1 MSELPAQQSQESQ
14 DTSSLNADAGAP
26 QFRYV
31 EEFVRYQLSQS
42 LGGARGMI
50 ESALPFIAFTI
61 AWVAARQLYPA
72 IAAAVITAALLAI
85 IRLVQRQSI
94 KYVVQAVIPTV
105 IAVLIA
111 TRTGRAQ
118 DIFLPGILY
127 NGALAVISLLTVAI
141 RKPLVGFI
149 IGAAVGDPT
158 GWTRDRGLVRM
169 TSKLTL
175 VLAVPY
181 ITRFVIQLPLFL
193 GGQVVLLGIAKVV
206 LGWPMLI
213 AALTVIGFMLS
224 KGKTPMED
232 SALAQSASS
241 GELPAERYVIL
252 GVLRDC
258 LYAGRGRLGDV
269 DRPVAWGQ
277 HLG

>member
-1 MSELPAQQSQESQ
+1 MSEPRAEATTQSEHDPPSA
-14 DTSSLNADAGAP
+14 TEETP

-61 AWVAARQLYPA
+61 AWVIARQLYPA
-72 IAAAVITAALLAI
+72 IVAAVVTAFLLAL
-85 IRLVQRQSI
+85 IRLIQRQSI

-105 IAVLIA
+105 IAALIA

-118 DIFLPGILY
+118 DVFLPGILY
-127 NGALAVISLLTVAI
+127 NGALAVLSLVTVAI

-158 GWTRDRGLVRM
+158 GWTKDRGLVNM

-181 ITRFVIQLPLFL
+181 VARFVIQLPLFL
-193 GGQVVLLGIAKVV
+193 AGQVVLLGISKVV

-213 AALTVIGFMLS
+213 GALTVIGIMLS
-224 KGKTPMED
+224 KGRTPMDESPLA
-232 SALAQSASS
+232 SA
-241 GELPAERYVIL
+241 
-252 GVLRDC
+252 RDQT
-258 LYAGRGRLGDV
+258 A
-269 DRPVAWGQ
+269 
-277 HLG
+277 

>member
-1 MSELPAQQSQESQ
+1 MSERPAEPKTESP
-14 DTSSLNADAGAP
+14 DDAPSAAAATP

-61 AWVAARQLYPA
+61 AWVITRQLYPA
-72 IAAAVITAALLAI
+72 VAAAVVTALLLAV
-85 IRLVQRQSI
+85 IRLIQRQSI
-94 KYVVQAVIPTV
+94 KYVVQAVIPTA

-118 DIFLPGILY
+118 DLFLPGILY
-127 NGALAVISLLTVAI
+127 NGALAVLSIVTVAI

-158 GWTRDRGLVRM
+158 GWTRDSGLVKM

-181 ITRFVIQLPLFL
+181 VARFVIQLPLFL
-193 GGQVVLLGIAKVV
+193 TGQVVLLGIAKVI
-206 LGWPMLI
+206 LGWPLLI
-213 AALTVIGFMLS
+213 AALTVIGLMLS
-224 KGKTPMED
+224 KGQTPMEN
-232 SALAQSASS
+232 SALASS
-241 GELPAERYVIL
+241 
-252 GVLRDC
+252 RDQT
-258 LYAGRGRLGDV
+258 A
-269 DRPVAWGQ
+269 
-277 HLG
+277 

>member
-1 MSELPAQQSQESQ
+1 MK
-14 DTSSLNADAGAP
+14 ADAATP

-31 EEFVRYQLSQS
+31 EEFVRYQLSKS

-61 AWVAARQLYPA
+61 AWVVARQLYPA
-72 IAAAVITAALLAI
+72 IAAAVGVALLMAV

-94 KYVVQAVIPTV
+94 KYVVQAVIPTA

-118 DIFLPGILY
+118 DVFLPGILY
-127 NGALAVISLLTVAI
+127 NGALAVISLLTVLVG
-141 RKPLVGFI
+141 KPLVGFL

-181 ITRFVIQLPLFL
+181 VTRFVIQLPLFL
-193 GGQVVLLGIAKVV
+193 AGQVVLLGIAKVV

-224 KGKTPMED
+224 KGRTPMED
-232 SALAQSASS
+232 SAWRSQF
-241 GELPAERYVIL
+241 
-252 GVLRDC
+252 
-258 LYAGRGRLGDV
+258 
-269 DRPVAWGQ
+269 
-277 HLG
+277 

>member
-1 MSELPAQQSQESQ
+1 MSELPAQQSEGLQ

-94 KYVVQAVIPTV
+94 KYVVQAVIPTA

-149 IGAAVGDPT
+149 IGAAVGDPS

-181 ITRFVIQLPLFL
+181 ITRFVIQLPLYL
-193 GGQVVLLGIAKVV
+193 AGQVVLLGIAKVV

-232 SALAQSASS
+232 SALSQSVSTESSPQSA
-241 GELPAERYVIL
+241 I
-252 GVLRDC
+252 
-258 LYAGRGRLGDV
+258 
-269 DRPVAWGQ
+269 
-277 HLG
+277 

>member
-1 MSELPAQQSQESQ
+1 MSELPTEPKAVPQ
-14 DTSSLNADAGAP
+14 DVRPTAEAETP

-31 EEFVRYQLSQS
+31 EEFVRYQLSKS

-61 AWVAARQLYPA
+61 AWVVARQLYPA
-72 IAAAVITAALLAI
+72 IAAAVGTAILLAV
-85 IRLVQRQSI
+85 IRLAQRQSI
-94 KYVVQAVIPTV
+94 KYVVQAVIPTA

-118 DIFLPGILY
+118 DVFLPGILY
-127 NGALAVISLLTVAI
+127 NGVLAVISLLTVAI

-149 IGAAVGDPT
+149 IGAAVGDPV
-158 GWTRDRGLVRM
+158 GWTRDRGLVKM

-181 ITRFVIQLPLFL
+181 VARFVIQLPLFL
-193 GGQVVLLGIAKVV
+193 AGQVVLLGIAKVV

-213 AALTVIGFMLS
+213 GALTVIGLMLS

-232 SALAQSASS
+232 SAFAGSLAPESRPQSAS
-241 GELPAERYVIL
+241 
-252 GVLRDC
+252 
-258 LYAGRGRLGDV
+258 
-269 DRPVAWGQ
+269 
-277 HLG
+277 